1 MLKINRLVAIFTA
14 PAMALVVLSAGAL
27 PAAAKTKKG
36 DRLAAEGAQFEQQQ
50 EFDKALEKYEQAL
63 ASDPSDLHYQLLT
76 RRVRFEAG
84 QMHVQRAEKLR
95 TDGKLNE
102 ALAEFNKAFTIDP
115 SSTSAEQEIRRTLG
129 MIEREK
135 QRQAKGGAAPESP
148 HEAGLTPAQLAH
160 KESEQHEADMLAPP
174 QLRPVPVQP
183 LDLKISNQ
191 SLKTLYETVGTMA
204 AINVLFDPD
213 MPADAKKF
221 SLDLKNSSLED
232 TLDYLALMTH
242 TFWKPV
248 SANAIF
254 VTQESVAKRRDYEDH
269 VTRVFYLSNITSA
282 PELQEV
288 FTAVRTV
295 ANFRSIFSVNSQNA
309 IVVRGTRD
317 QVDLAEKIIL
327 DLDKPKS
334 EVLVNMLVIEVNKD
348 LSQQLAASITSGG
361 TAGLSS
367 TITSTPATT
376 TSTASGSGT
385 ASTAGVLLS
394 QIGHLGSNSWSV
406 TMPGGMI
413 QAMLSDVRGRIVTA
427 PQLRGVEGQKA
438 SLKIGERYPYAS
450 GSFQSGVGTTGGLP
464 YAQTQFQFADIGVNV
479 EITPRVHGADE
490 VSMQVD
496 LEISTIASTL
506 NLGGLSQPVIGQRK
520 VSHIIRL
527 REGQATVIG
536 GLMQLTQTST
546 RNGFPGLMNV
556 PLLGRLFSSSSTDNN
571 TQEILVV
578 LIPHI
583 VRAPELTVEN
593 TRAVGSGVEQVW
605 KVRHRPEALATPA
618 AAPKAEL
625 KPAESRPASNP
636 PKEAEAQIQE
646 QSASRPEVAQAAPP
660 AAPAAGAPVAAAPLN
675 AAPPPPP
682 PPASAAPG
690 GPVVSLVASAPQV
703 AVGSTFTVQM
713 KVANVRDLA
722 AAPMRLKYDPAVLKL
737 VDVQQ
742 GGFLG
747 KDNTE
752 VIFSTVPSREG
763 GETMIQLQRLPG
775 SGGVA
780 GSGTLLTMKFE
791 ALAAGTSPIAVAEFT
806 LRDSKLIQIH
816 ATAPQTSVVVK

>member
-1 MLKINRLVAIFTA
+1 
-14 PAMALVVLSAGAL
+14 MALVVLSAGAL

-334 EVLVNMLVIEVNKD
+334 EVLVDMLVIEVNKD

-536 GLMQLTQTST
+536 GLMQLTQTAT

-583 VRAPELTVEN
+583 VRAPELTAEN

-618 AAPKAEL
+618 AAPKTEL
-625 KPAESRPASNP
+625 RPAESRPASNP
-636 PKEAEAQIQE
+636 PKEAEAHTEE
-646 QSASRPEVAQAAPP
+646 QSASRPEVAMAAPP
-660 AAPAAGAPVAAAPLN
+660 AAPAAGATVAAAPLN

-690 GPVVSLVASAPQV
+690 GPVVSLIASAPQV

-791 ALAAGTSPIAVAEFT
+791 ALAAGTSAIAVAEFT